1 MQFSL
6 FRVGRKKSQLALIHA
21 PRGCFLFL
29 DVAHMRAS
37 LAAALGKVQPAQG
50 GGDGADV
57 AALRALNRKR
67 NLGKI
72 TSTVKMTKDVN
83 KVLEDP
89 PLPSAQDLTRWW
101 PDFPERNTPSPL
113 VSYGVHTLH
122 VPRNDQIAPMTLRH
136 PMPPD
141 SPPPPQRFGR
151 ISPPPD
157 SYVGESALRTLDLQ
171 RQIPPRSPLG
181 SPRAL
186 AHPGLQPSMPPPLMH
201 GNAPGISTMLSLS
214 ARTPEQWRL
223 PSTENGAHSARAT
236 TAEPGSRIR
245 RPNPIRQEPSRN
257 FGNPS
262 TIKLPNANSVPADAF
277 EELETNLHGSRALHA
292 ASQIESLDRNTRL
305 AHWMNAFAADEE
317 AFASKAVS
325 DAVSYPP

>member
-1 MQFSL
+1 
-6 FRVGRKKSQLALIHA
+6 
-21 PRGCFLFL
+21 
-29 DVAHMRAS
+29 MRAS

-50 GGDGADV
+50 GGDGADF

-72 TSTVKMTKDVN
+72 TSTVKMTKDVS

-141 SPPPPQRFGR
+141 RPPDSPPPPQRFGR
-151 ISPPPD
+151 NSPPPD

-171 RQIPPRSPLG
+171 RQIPPRSPRG

-186 AHPGLQPSMPPPLMH
+186 AHPGLLPPRSPARSEVMK
-201 GNAPGISTMLSLS
+201 GNAPGMSTMLSLS

-223 PSTENGAHSARAT
+223 PSTENGTHSARAT

-245 RPNPIRQEPSRN
+245 RPHPRRQDPSRN

-262 TIKLPNANSVPADAF
+262 TIKLPDSNSVPVDAF

-325 DAVSYPP
+325 DAVYTATVLTHPY

>member
-1 MQFSL
+1 
-6 FRVGRKKSQLALIHA
+6 
-21 PRGCFLFL
+21 
-29 DVAHMRAS
+29 
-37 LAAALGKVQPAQG
+37 
-50 GGDGADV
+50 
-57 AALRALNRKR
+57 
-67 NLGKI
+67 
-72 TSTVKMTKDVN
+72 
-83 KVLEDP
+83 
-89 PLPSAQDLTRWW
+89 
-101 PDFPERNTPSPL
+101 
-113 VSYGVHTLH
+113 
-122 VPRNDQIAPMTLRH
+122 
-136 PMPPD
+136 
-141 SPPPPQRFGR
+141 
-151 ISPPPD
+151 
-157 SYVGESALRTLDLQ
+157 
-171 RQIPPRSPLG
+171 
-181 SPRAL
+181 
-186 AHPGLQPSMPPPLMH
+186 
-201 GNAPGISTMLSLS
+201 MLSLS

-245 RPNPIRQEPSRN
+245 RPNPRRQEPSRN

>member
-6 FRVGRKKSQLALIHA
+6 FRVGRKKSESTRSHSRPSLLF
-21 PRGCFLFL
+21 PLFLFFST
-29 DVAHMRAS
+29 AQSTNMRAS

-186 AHPGLQPSMPPPLMH
+186 AHPGLQPSMQPPRSPARSEVMH

-262 TIKLPNANSVPADAF
+262 TIKLPNANSGPADAF
-277 EELETNLHGSRALHA
+277 ESLRPTCTARAPSMRPARSRASTA
-292 ASQIESLDRNTRL
+292 TRGS
-305 AHWMNAFAADEE
+305 HTG
-317 AFASKAVS
+317 
-325 DAVSYPP
+325 